1 MTSTFS
7 YDSSENQIFIL
18 SALGS
23 LLIHGALISL
33 LAFLPRT
40 PPIEDSTPTIQVKLV
55 ETQLETQD
63 NSSIQ
68 PLSPA
73 HSIPPPPSPTQT
85 RKTIQPSP
93 AAPIQ
98 PSLASPTSLAQAPS
112 PSLTPT
118 QPILNDTR
126 AAQAMKARDLMKM
139 TAPIQAAQVPQS
151 LPPARSHK
159 KYSNPA
165 MLSSSSITRQQK
177 NVQTPPLLPQVSTSQ
192 SLTARPPVSTGSS
205 TTKAKIVSSSKPV
218 YPRVARESGWEG
230 IVVIRTL
237 INTKGV
243 AEQVKIRKSSGHAVL
258 DRSAQEAVK
267 TWKFQPE
274 KDGNI
279 PLAKWV
285 DIPIKFDLNS

>member
-7 YDSSENQIFIL
+7 YDSSENQIFLL

-68 PLSPA
+68 PLFPA

-93 AAPIQ
+93 ATPIQ

-118 QPILNDTR
+118 QPILKDTR

-139 TAPIQAAQVPQS
+139 TTPIQAAQMPQS
-151 LPPARSHK
+151 SPSARSHK

-165 MLSSSSITRQQK
+165 MLSSTQLYIAWSGGGGSPPSGGCQTTIGEPNTTRSRRRA
-177 NVQTPPLLPQVSTSQ
+177 PGDS
-192 SLTARPPVSTGSS
+192 
-205 TTKAKIVSSSKPV
+205 
-218 YPRVARESGWEG
+218 
-230 IVVIRTL
+230 RTRRR
-237 INTKGV
+237 TGV
-243 AEQVKIRKSSGHAVL
+243 ATPTQ
-258 DRSAQEAVK
+258 
-267 TWKFQPE
+267 W
-274 KDGNI
+274 
-279 PLAKWV
+279 AKPWARGV
-285 DIPIKFDLNS
+285 PRE